1 MKRISKY
8 IAIAVLAVL
17 LAGCGGRKA
26 SQDNAFHPVPFP
38 AAPTVPSIIKD
49 GTETTEY
56 VMDHFWDAFLGRN
69 LPCDTNIVNGV
80 LAGDV
85 ESAVGTYLTVLEQNC
100 GLDFARKAVGNFF
113 GAIERFQAADTSSNV
128 FGFFE
133 KTISRYLYDPNSPV
147 RNEDLYLP
155 FVKGLSESP
164 FVPEGMRQAYAHD
177 ASMCSLNQAG
187 TVATDFIFTDL
198 GGRRHS
204 LHSVKAD
211 HTLLFFSNPG
221 CPACKEIIDGLTGDP
236 RITGKISSGK
246 GGGERLYRLR
256 RGRVEGICRKLPFF
270 LAQRLRPELYHTHR
284 CDLQC
289 KGDTFALP
297 ARCGEEGYHEGC
309 SAGQGVVIYLEY
321 RLTA

>member
-1 MKRISKY
+1 MKRISRY
-8 IAIAVLAVL
+8 IAVAVLAVL

-49 GTETTEY
+49 GTEATEY

-100 GLDFARKAVGNFF
+100 GLDFARKAVGSFF

-204 LHSVKAD
+204 LHSVQAD
-211 HTLLFFSNPG
+211 HT
-221 CPACKEIIDGLTGDP
+221 KEIIDGLTGDP

-246 GGGERLYRLR
+246 LAVVNVYIDSDVDEWREYAVNYPSSWLSGYDQSYTIRTDVTYNVRAIPSLYLLDAEK
-256 RGRVEGICRKLPFF
+256 RVIMKDAPQDKVLSFISNI
-270 LAQRLRPELYHTHR
+270 
-284 CDLQC
+284 D
-289 KGDTFALP
+289 
-297 ARCGEEGYHEGC
+297 
-309 SAGQGVVIYLEY
+309 
-321 RLTA
+321 

>member
-1 MKRISKY
+1 MKRISRY
-8 IAIAVLAVL
+8 IAVAVLAVL

-49 GTETTEY
+49 GTEATEY

-85 ESAVGTYLTVLEQNC
+85 ES
-100 GLDFARKAVGNFF
+100 FF

-204 LHSVKAD
+204 LHSVQAD

-246 GGGERLYRLR
+246 LAVVNVYIDSDVDEWREYAVNYPSSWLSGYDQSYTIRTDVTYNVRAIPSLYLLDAEK
-256 RGRVEGICRKLPFF
+256 RVIMKDAPQDKVLSFISNI
-270 LAQRLRPELYHTHR
+270 
-284 CDLQC
+284 D
-289 KGDTFALP
+289 
-297 ARCGEEGYHEGC
+297 
-309 SAGQGVVIYLEY
+309 
-321 RLTA
+321 

>member
-1 MKRISKY
+1 MKRISRY
-8 IAIAVLAVL
+8 IAVAVLAVL

-49 GTETTEY
+49 GTEATEY

-204 LHSVKAD
+204 LHSVQAD
-211 HTLLFFSNPG
+211 HSGYDQSYTIRTDVTYNVRAIPSLYLLDAEKRVIMKDAPQDKVLSFISN
-221 CPACKEIIDGLTGDP
+221 ID
-236 RITGKISSGK
+236 
-246 GGGERLYRLR
+246 
-256 RGRVEGICRKLPFF
+256 
-270 LAQRLRPELYHTHR
+270 
-284 CDLQC
+284 
-289 KGDTFALP
+289 
-297 ARCGEEGYHEGC
+297 
-309 SAGQGVVIYLEY
+309 
-321 RLTA
+321 